1 MVDRVSKVVTWE
13 SMWVVEIR
21 WIGYSGPFCL
31 RLCSAASRS
40 GVRDTGGRD
49 GLERLRVSVMG
60 APPSL
65 LEISV

>member
-1 MVDRVSKVVTWE
+1 MVDRVSKAVAWA
-13 SMWVVEIR
+13 SMCVVEIR
-21 WIGYSGPFCL
+21 WIGYSGPLCL
-31 RLCSAASRS
+31 RFCSAASRS